1 MFLITLLFK
10 RMPVEPKPRKW
21 LYFKGD
27 FMPPPNACRQK
38 QQMHLCSKTLRNTL
52 TGVQFL
58 IKLQLSATLLQ
69 MNSCFFKVSDH
80 STESEAYSKPC
91 QISKME
97 CFARIFISFQPLT
110 CFAKRS
116 VLDIQQ
122 RSEYASGIASIFS
135 FQVLLLLKNF
145 V

>member
-1 MFLITLLFK
+1 
-10 RMPVEPKPRKW
+10 
-21 LYFKGD
+21 
-27 FMPPPNACRQK
+27 
-38 QQMHLCSKTLRNTL
+38 
-52 TGVQFL
+52 
-58 IKLQLSATLLQ
+58 

-80 STESEAYSKPC
+80 STESGAYSKPC

-97 CFARIFISFQPLT
+97 CFARIFIAFQPLT
-110 CFAKRS
+110 FFAKRL

-122 RSEYASGIASIFS
+122 GSEYASGIASIFS